1 LGELDSPLLFLV
13 DLLELGLGDSVL
25 LLSRS
30 NRLADSVPDISYGV
44 WLAEALGD
52 AFGVGGSYIG
62 SGAAAFSV
70 GGGVTVGLTDA
81 LATGVADAVAVELAG
96 GVAATVALGDAET
109 VGAAVAVV
117 GVLAVVW
124 A

>member
-1 LGELDSPLLFLV
+1 M
-13 DLLELGLGDSVL
+13 

-70 GGGVTVGLTDA
+70 GGGVTLLLYAIYRRDPVFI
-81 LATGVADAVAVELAG
+81 AG
-96 GVAATVALGDAET
+96 QALGLLVYLRNLYFIIVNGRQASATE
-109 VGAAVAVV
+109 
-117 GVLAVVW
+117 
-124 A
+124 

>member
-1 LGELDSPLLFLV
+1 MGELDSLLLFLV
-13 DLLELGLGDSVL
+13 DLLDFELGDSVF

-30 NRLADSVPDISYGV
+30 NCLADSVPDISFGV
-44 WLAEALGD
+44 CLAEALGD
-52 AFGVGGSYIG
+52 VFGLGGSNVG

-81 LATGVADAVAVELAG
+81 LATGVADAVAVGLALA
-96 GVAATVALGDAET
+96 VAATLALGDAET

-117 GVLAVVW
+117 GVLAVAW

>member
-1 LGELDSPLLFLV
+1 VDVISIRVDPRLDNV
-13 DLLELGLGDSVL
+13 
-25 LLSRS
+25 RS
-30 NRLADSVPDISYGV
+30 DPRFEAALYGV

-81 LATGVADAVAVELAG
+81 LATGVADAVAVGLALA
-96 GVAATVALGDAET
+96 VAATLALGDAET

-117 GVLAVVW
+117 GVLAVAW